1 VTQSV
6 KNFLIGVFVTA
17 ACILVIW
24 LILFLHP
31 SVGDGKK
38 TFHVR
43 FANINQL
50 SIGTRILFAG
60 MPVGEVESIEELYDA
75 RTQPTD
81 SEGQVYFFQL
91 TLKVDSS
98 VVIYSTD
105 QIAIQTSGLLGE
117 KSINII
123 PKAPPPG
130 VTPILITSQPIY
142 ASSEDPITKTLSE
155 LGDLSK
161 KIGNTIDDVKNWFD
175 NNSDHISFAIQSF
188 GCAMDQ
194 AYQTISD
201 VNEQRLVDELKVATQ
216 NFNINMVKVHNA
228 LQEMEDAQ
236 VFRNVGFTMENM
248 KNITHSIDL
257 VTTDMAEGK
266 GTLGRLLK
274 SDEMYLRFTS
284 LMSKA
289 DTMMNDINHYGLLF
303 HLNKGWQRLRTQ
315 RATLMNALQSPSDF
329 RNFFE
334 QEIDQINTAMSRLS
348 ILIDKAEESKQ
359 KDEIMQSVPFKQDF
373 SELLREV
380 DALSDNLRLYNQQL
394 MNPDSDKIDDCT
406 NFGK

>member
-1 VTQSV
+1 M
-6 KNFLIGVFVTA
+6 IGAFVIA
-17 ACILVIW
+17 ACVFIVWLV
-24 LILFLHP
+24 LFLHP

-50 SIGTRILFAG
+50 SIGTRVLFAG
-60 MPVGEVESIEELYDA
+60 MPVGEVEAIEELYDA

-117 KSINII
+117 KSVNII

-130 VTPILITSQPIY
+130 VTPILITTQPIY
-142 ASSEDPITKTLSE
+142 ASSEDPITKTLTE

-161 KIGNTIDDVKNWFD
+161 KIGNTIDDVKIWFD
-175 NNSDHISFAIQSF
+175 NNSDHLSFAIKSF

-194 AYQTISD
+194 AYITISD
-201 VNEQRLVDELKVATQ
+201 VNEQRLIDEFKVATQ
-216 NFNINMVKVHNA
+216 NFNINMVKMHNA
-228 LQEMEDAQ
+228 LQEMEDAE
-236 VFRNVGFTMENM
+236 VFKNVGITMENM

-257 VTTDMAEGK
+257 VTNDIAEGK
-266 GTLGRLLK
+266 GTIGRLIK
-274 SDEMYLRFTS
+274 SDEMYLRFTA
-284 LMSKA
+284 LLSKV
-289 DTMMNDINHYGLLF
+289 DTLMNDVNHYGLLF

-315 RATLMNALQSPSDF
+315 RVTLMNALQSPSEF

-348 ILIDKAEESKQ
+348 TLIEKADESRQ
-359 KDEIMQSVPFKQDF
+359 KEEIMQSVPFKQDF

-394 MNPDSDKIDDCT
+394 MDTASDKIDDCLL
-406 NFGK
+406 NSK